1 MNRDAVKSAR
11 RAFEIL
17 ERFDRERRPL
27 ALKDI
32 LEGLGYPAS
41 SGSALLKSLVALG
54 YLDYDRDRRTYFP
67 TMRIAAL
74 GAWVPDALFGDTTLL
89 SVMERMRETTGETVI
104 LATQSDL
111 HAQYVHLLASAEPLQ
126 FSVPLGARRPLANSG
141 LGWCLLSARSDEEI
155 ERLRRRINAEPD
167 AGPPM
172 TREALMAR
180 VNEVRTRGY
189 AVSKHTVSQG
199 AGVIGAPLPR
209 GAFGRVFALGVAGPV
224 ARLEAK
230 EDLILAELRAGLAE
244 IRQTATDKQ
253 TRTDTGSSQ
262 P

>member
-1 MNRDAVKSAR
+1 MDRDAVKSAK

-17 ERFDRERRPL
+17 ELFDRERRPL

-74 GAWVPDALFGDTTLL
+74 GAWVPDALFGDGALL
-89 SVMERMRETTGETVI
+89 GIMERLRAATGETVI

-111 HAQYVHLLASAEPLQ
+111 HAQYVHLLHSSEPLQ
-126 FSVPLGARRPLANSG
+126 FSVPPGARRPLAASG
-141 LGWCLLSARSDEEI
+141 LGWCLLSAKSDEEI

-167 AGPPM
+167 AGPPLS
-172 TREALMAR
+172 REALMSR
-180 VNEVRTRGY
+180 VNEVRARGY
-189 AVSKHTVSQG
+189 AISKHTVSVG
-199 AGVIGAPLPR
+199 AGVIGAPLPP
-209 GAFGRVFALGVAGPV
+209 GAFGRVFAVGVAGPV

-230 EDLILAELRAGLAE
+230 EDLILKELKAGVARL
-244 IRQTATDKQ
+244 KQ
-253 TRTDTGSSQ
+253 TQLERKGLYA
-262 P
+262 

>member
-1 MNRDAVKSAR
+1 MDRDAVKSAR

-17 ERFDRERRPL
+17 ELFDRERRPL

-32 LEGLGYPAS
+32 LEALGYPAS

-67 TMRIAAL
+67 TMRISAL
-74 GAWVPDALFGDTTLL
+74 GAWVPDALFGDGALL
-89 SVMERMRETTGETVI
+89 GAMERLRAVTGETVI

-111 HAQYVHLLASAEPLQ
+111 FAQYVHLLHSAEPLQ
-126 FSVPLGARRPLANSG
+126 FSVPPGARRPLAASG
-141 LGWCLLSARSDEEI
+141 LGWCLLSAKSDEEI
-155 ERLRRRINAEPD
+155 ERLRRRINAEPGQ
-167 AGPPM
+167 AQPLS
-172 TREALMAR
+172 REALMGR

-209 GAFGRVFALGVAGPV
+209 GAHGRVFALGVAGPV
-224 ARLEAK
+224 GRLEAK
-230 EDLILAELRAGLAE
+230 EALIIGELRAALERLRPSQAEAHRHDREGLPA
-244 IRQTATDKQ
+244 
-253 TRTDTGSSQ
+253 
-262 P
+262 